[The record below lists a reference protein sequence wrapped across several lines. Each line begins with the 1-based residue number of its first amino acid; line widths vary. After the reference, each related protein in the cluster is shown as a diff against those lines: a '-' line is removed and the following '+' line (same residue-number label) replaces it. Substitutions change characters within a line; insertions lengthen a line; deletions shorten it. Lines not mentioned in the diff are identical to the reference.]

1 MIEEEDSIQQP
12 YILIEGPRWGDAQ
25 FCAEWLLSAAKANE
39 FWRKAL
45 NDPNFR
51 GQIESLIAFW
61 RDRSAFTV

>member
-51 GQIESLIAFW
+51 HLSGTQRNGRCHS
-61 RDRSAFTV
+61 